1 MASVVYP
8 SPFDYVVAASV
19 SEAADA
25 LRRHGGEA
33 MILAGG
39 HSLLPLLRERRLTPR
54 LLVDISRTPGLTG
67 VTVDGDTLTIG
78 AAATFA
84 DLLDAPAVAA
94 SCPLLVDLVAQ
105 VGDQQVRNRGTL
117 GGSVAYADPSADAPA
132 ALLALDAR
140 FTLQGPE
147 GTRTVAAADFFRGA
161 YATALRPDEILVS
174 IAMPR
179 QSSRAGGSYQKF
191 RNPASGY
198 ALVGVAATATLA
210 DDGTLDE
217 VRVGVT
223 GAGVRAVRASG
234 VEAALRGQRPDE
246 VTLRAAAVHAAEGV
260 ELRSDLYGSQSYRA
274 HLASVL
280 TRRAL
285 RRAVDEA
292 TMAGALREK
301 GERPA

>member
-1 MASVVYP
+1 VYP
-8 SPFDYVVAASV
+8 SPFDYVAASSV

-54 LLVDISRTPGLTG
+54 LLVDISRTPGLADI
-67 VTVDGDTLTIG
+67 TVDGETLTIG

-94 SCPLLVDLVAQ
+94 ACPLLVDLVAQ

-140 FTLQGPE
+140 FALQGPE
-147 GTRTVAAADFFRGA
+147 GTRAVAAADFFRGA
-161 YATALRPDEILVS
+161 YATALRPDELLVS
-174 IAMPR
+174 IAIPR
-179 QSSRAGGSYQKF
+179 QGRAGGSYQKF

-223 GAGVRAVRASG
+223 GAGLRAVRASG
-234 VEAALRGQRPDE
+234 VEAVLRGQRPDE
-246 VTLRAAAVHAAEGV
+246 ATLRAAAVHAAEGV

-285 RRAVDEA
+285 RRAVDVV
-292 TMAGALREK
+292 TMAGAAREK
-301 GERPA
+301 RERSA

>member
-1 MASVVYP
+1 MYP
-8 SPFDYVVAASV
+8 SPFDYVAASSV

-54 LLVDISRTPGLTG
+54 LLVDISRTPGLADI
-67 VTVDGDTLTIG
+67 TVDGETLTIG

-94 SCPLLVDLVAQ
+94 ACPLLVDLVAQ

-140 FTLQGPE
+140 FALQGPE
-147 GTRTVAAADFFRGA
+147 GTRAVAAADFFRGA
-161 YATALRPDEILVS
+161 YATALRPDELLVS
-174 IAMPR
+174 IAIPR
-179 QSSRAGGSYQKF
+179 QGRAGGSYQKF

-223 GAGVRAVRASG
+223 GAGLRAVRASG
-234 VEAALRGQRPDE
+234 VEAVLRGQRPDE
-246 VTLRAAAVHAAEGV
+246 ATLRAAAVHAAEGV

-285 RRAVDEA
+285 RRAVDVV
-292 TMAGALREK
+292 TMAGAAREK
-301 GERPA
+301 RERSA